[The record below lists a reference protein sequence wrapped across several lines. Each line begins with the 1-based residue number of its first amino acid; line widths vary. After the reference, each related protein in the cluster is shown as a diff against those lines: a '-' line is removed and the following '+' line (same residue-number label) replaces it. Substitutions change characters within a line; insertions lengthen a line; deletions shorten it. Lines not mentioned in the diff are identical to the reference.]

1 MSRLK
6 MEIFI
11 TAVQNLL
18 LVSHI
23 VLAVESYDGFL
34 RRQLV
39 ENEKYRDCEL
49 ATGNSLTHLT
59 HFLFV
64 CTFQAVITYFLIGFQ
79 ADFAIFYATTYSLA
93 MASTALGVMLGSAVE
108 NPKLGQEFLP
118 VLFVPQMLF
127 AGFFV
132 APKLIPIWLR
142 WARFICTM
150 TFAFRII
157 MVAEFDRCCGSVL
170 SLVHL

>member
-1 MSRLK
+1 MG
-6 MEIFI
+6 
-11 TAVQNLL
+11 
-18 LVSHI
+18 
-23 VLAVESYDGFL
+23 Y
-34 RRQLV
+34 QLV
-39 ENEKYRDCEL
+39 
-49 ATGNSLTHLT
+49 THSS
-59 HFLFV
+59 HALFV

-79 ADFAIFYATTYSLA
+79 ADFAIYYATTYSLA

-150 TFAFRII
+150 TFALRII
-157 MVAEFDRCCGSVL
+157 MVAEFDRDCGSVRGNENCQDL
-170 SLVHL
+170 LENIDAVPEETWWNWIVLVSLFCFFRFTALAILQKKGSKFY

>member
-1 MSRLK
+1 VATNSAR
-6 MEIFI
+6 
-11 TAVQNLL
+11 V
-18 LVSHI
+18 
-23 VLAVESYDGFL
+23 FL
-34 RRQLV
+34 
-39 ENEKYRDCEL
+39 
-49 ATGNSLTHLT
+49 
-59 HFLFV
+59 V
-64 CTFQAVITYFLIGFQ
+64 CTPQAVITYFLIGFQ
-79 ADFAIFYATTYSLA
+79 ADFAIYYATTYSLA

-150 TFAFRII
+150 TFALRII
-157 MVAEFDRCCGSVL
+157 MVAEFDRDCGSVRGNENCQDL
-170 SLVHL
+170 LDNIDAVPEETWWNWIVLVTLFCFFRVTALAILQKKGSKFY